1 MKKYLFGTLLIISVM
16 IMAACGSDSAS
27 NSTSN
32 EEKEETKE
40 SGKLLS
46 SKKFEQM
53 FSGPI

>member
-32 EEKEETKE
+32 EEKEETKK
-40 SGKLLS
+40 SGKILS
-46 SKKFEQM
+46 ADEFEKM
-53 FSGPI
+53 YLI